1 MKNLVYKI
9 WYAFLRTIRLQWKSI
24 ISMFFALIG
33 AAFTIAEIL
42 NNVFETPIG
51 FNIMR
56 RYTAEGLFLSFV
68 ICIILNW
75 KSLSFSCFLEN
86 ADTKITLRVC
96 DIFAQNGALV
106 IPTNTTFDTSI
117 DDEFISIKSVQ
128 GQYQEKY
135 YRNALSNL
143 NRGLSYSL
151 QETSYILLYDG
162 RLTNTKRYPIGT
174 TAKVSRGLQH
184 DYFLA
189 IADINKHGKPENV
202 TFENITTAL
211 VSFWQHLNEF
221 GHIETIRMP
230 IIGTGR
236 AGLKDASRDKIIQEI
251 IFSFVLA
258 AREMKVT
265 ENLVICI
272 HPADFAHKNLH
283 WDDLCDYLKYT
294 CKYQIHEQGAPEG
307 HPETES
313 KGIPWGTF

>member
-1 MKNLVYKI
+1 MKNWVYKI

-24 ISMFFALIG
+24 ISTFFALIG
-33 AAFTIAEIL
+33 ATFTIAEIL
-42 NNVFETPIG
+42 NNVFESSFG
-51 FNIMR
+51 FKIIR
-56 RYTAEGLFLSFV
+56 TYTIEGLLLFF
-68 ICIILNW
+68 IACIALNW
-75 KSLSFSCFLEN
+75 KSLKFSCFLEN

-96 DIFAQNGALV
+96 DIFNQKGALV
-106 IPTNTTFDTSI
+106 IPTNTTFDTTM
-117 DDEFISIKSVQ
+117 DDEFISVKSVQ

-135 YRNALSNL
+135 FHNALSTL
-143 NRGLSYSL
+143 NKELLCSL
-151 QETSYILLYDG
+151 QEVSGTLLNDG
-162 RLTNTKRYPIGT
+162 RITNTIRYPIGT

-184 DYFLA
+184 DYFLSV
-189 IADINKHGKPENV
+189 ADINKYGKPENV

-211 VSFWQHLNEF
+211 VSFWQYLNEF

-251 IFSFVLA
+251 IFSFILA

-283 WDDLCDYLKYT
+283 WDDLCDYLRYT
-294 CKYQIHEQGAPEG
+294 CKYQIHEQEMSEG
-307 HPETES
+307 HPETEPETLS
-313 KGIPWGTF
+313 WGSF